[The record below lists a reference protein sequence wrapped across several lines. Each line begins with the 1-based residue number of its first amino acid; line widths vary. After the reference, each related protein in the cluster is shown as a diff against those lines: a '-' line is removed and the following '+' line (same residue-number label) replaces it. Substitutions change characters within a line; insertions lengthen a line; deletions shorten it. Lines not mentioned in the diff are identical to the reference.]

1 MRADVLLYYAI
12 QAYSWIVI
20 VAIVMSWIPQLQESV
35 VGRWVAAVTEPV
47 FAQVRKVLPDTGRL
61 DLSPLVVL
69 LALRLIERLLF

>member
-1 MRADVLLYYAI
+1 MRVDVLLYYVI

-20 VAIVMSWIPQLQESV
+20 VAIVMSWIPQLQESA
-35 VGRWVAAVTEPV
+35 VGRWVASVTEPV

-61 DLSPLVVL
+61 DLSPLLVL